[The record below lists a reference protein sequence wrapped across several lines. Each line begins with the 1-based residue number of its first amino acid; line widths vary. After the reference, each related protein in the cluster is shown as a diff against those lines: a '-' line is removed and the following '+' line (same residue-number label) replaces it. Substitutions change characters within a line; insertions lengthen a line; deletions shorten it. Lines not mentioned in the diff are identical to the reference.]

1 MARIRSINGN
11 GVLSLHYVHTHKMVK
26 FIQVVNDSKVHR
38 NTNFCML
45 KSRRRKGERYY
56 KKIIKYWV
64 GSNTCFWTVFCDC
77 THE

>member
-1 MARIRSINGN
+1 M
-11 GVLSLHYVHTHKMVK
+11 LSLYYVATHKMVK
-26 FIQVVNDSKVHR
+26 FIQMVNDSKVHI

-45 KSRRRKGERYY
+45 KSRS

-77 THE
+77 THEKNVCPVL